1 MRTAKRT
8 LDPRR
13 TPTIAATAIRSALS
27 LAARQAPGEAWSVH
41 TMARETGLSK
51 SSVQRLWSAH
61 QLQPHQVGSFKFS
74 KDLQF
79 EEMLWDVVGLYL
91 DPPDR
96 ALVLC
101 CDEKR

>member
-1 MRTAKRT
+1 
-8 LDPRR
+8 
-13 TPTIAATAIRSALS
+13 
-27 LAARQAPGEAWSVH
+27 
-41 TMARETGLSK
+41 MARETGLSK

-79 EEMLWDVVGLYL
+79 EEMLWDVVGLS

-96 ALVLC
+96 ALVSAVM
-101 CDEKR
+101 KRASVRPSNARSPDCLWARDTFAPALMTSTGMER